1 MKADRDKVV
10 PLIKTARGQLDG
22 ILKMIDEDR
31 YCIDI
36 SNQVLAVIS
45 ILGKA
50 NKEIIR
56 AHLAGCV
63 KDSLT
68 GGTPEEVETK
78 LDEVMSVLDKIVYI
92 ETTKPNGSPGISD
105 EPSGFCYSKGEFLS
119 FRENT
124 IIQPA
129 CQLRQ

>member
-1 MKADRDKVV
+1 M
-10 PLIKTARGQLDG
+10 
-22 ILKMIDEDR
+22 
-31 YCIDI
+31 
-36 SNQVLAVIS
+36 LAVIS

-78 LDEVMSVLDKIVYI
+78 LDEVMSVLDKM
-92 ETTKPNGSPGISD
+92 S
-105 EPSGFCYSKGEFLS
+105 
-119 FRENT
+119 R
-124 IIQPA
+124 
-129 CQLRQ
+129 

>member
-68 GGTPEEVETK
+68 GGTPEEW
-78 LDEVMSVLDKIVYI
+78 
-92 ETTKPNGSPGISD
+92 KPSWMKSCPFWIRCPADHPDSNNKAERLTG
-105 EPSGFCYSKGEFLS
+105 Y
-119 FRENT
+119 FR
-124 IIQPA
+124 
-129 CQLRQ
+129 